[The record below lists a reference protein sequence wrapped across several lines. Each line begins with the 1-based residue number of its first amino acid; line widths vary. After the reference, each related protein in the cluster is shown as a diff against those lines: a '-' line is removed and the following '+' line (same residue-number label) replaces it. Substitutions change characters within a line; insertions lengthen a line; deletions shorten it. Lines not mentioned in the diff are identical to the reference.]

1 MRLIHQME
9 EAIKCYETDGAQ
21 SVPLAS
27 QYSDGDTDLLLEVI
41 GATINIED
49 FKEAKTV
56 EDIMF
61 GGLEG
66 RTKRTSFLRV

>member
-1 MRLIHQME
+1 MRLME
-9 EAIKCYETDGAQ
+9 HNLFPQPPSTQTGETGK
-21 SVPLAS
+21 PLFPPE
-27 QYSDGDTDLLLEVI
+27 DTDLLLEVI

-66 RTKRTSFLRV
+66 RTKRTSFLHV